1 MEQTKSVRPFGM
13 RDKIGY
19 LFGDFGNDIML
30 VFVSQFLMVFYTQV
44 WGMKPTVVGTMFL
57 VARLIDAFTDV
68 TMGRIIDVTPQGR
81 DGKFKKWI
89 RIMALPVTIASFL
102 MYQSALRD
110 QPMAFKIIYMY
121 ITYLLYGSIC
131 FTGVNIPYGAMAS
144 AITDKPDER
153 QSLITFRAIGAYV
166 GEFMVG
172 FFGPII
178 IYERVMNNGVTQ
190 VFIRNNGNIFPVMA
204 GGISI
209 VALICYYICYTCTTE
224 RIKVPP
230 LPKGEGISFSKSVKM
245 IFSNRAMIGILG
257 GTVCL
262 IFGNLL
268 TGGVNAYLYAYY
280 FKMPAALST
289 YNAIKLGIALSM
301 ATVVTLIVK
310 KLGKREAI
318 SIAVGFAAVV
328 FAALSFL
335 HIKNPWVYVGIASV
349 GFSGVTFF
357 GYVIW
362 GAIIDVIDDAEIKTG
377 KREDGTL
384 YAIYSFSRK
393 VGQAL
398 GSSLV
403 GYALAI
409 IGFQSGVKEQTQEVL
424 DGIYRLATVAPAT
437 LFTLVVIM
445 FMLVYPL
452 SKKRVDANAETLR
465 LRREAKEKEAEAK

>member
-1 MEQTKSVRPFGM
+1 MEQTKAIRPFGM

-68 TMGRIIDVTPQGR
+68 TMGRIIDVTPQGK

-89 RIMALPVTIASFL
+89 RIMALPVAIASFL
-102 MYQSALRD
+102 MYQSALKD
-110 QPMAFKIIYMY
+110 QPMAFKIVYMY

-166 GEFMVG
+166 GEFMIG

-178 IYERVMNNGVTQ
+178 IYERVINNGATQ
-190 VFIRNNGNIFPVMA
+190 VLIRNNGNIFPVMA

-209 VALICYYICYTCTTE
+209 IAIICYYICYTCTTE

-230 LPKGEGISFSKSVKM
+230 LPKGEGISFFKSVKM

-268 TGGVNAYLYAYY
+268 TGGVNC
-280 FKMPAALST
+280 
-289 YNAIKLGIALSM
+289 
-301 ATVVTLIVK
+301 
-310 KLGKREAI
+310 
-318 SIAVGFAAVV
+318 
-328 FAALSFL
+328 
-335 HIKNPWVYVGIASV
+335 
-349 GFSGVTFF
+349 
-357 GYVIW
+357 
-362 GAIIDVIDDAEIKTG
+362 
-377 KREDGTL
+377 
-384 YAIYSFSRK
+384 
-393 VGQAL
+393 
-398 GSSLV
+398 
-403 GYALAI
+403 
-409 IGFQSGVKEQTQEVL
+409 
-424 DGIYRLATVAPAT
+424 
-437 LFTLVVIM
+437 
-445 FMLVYPL
+445 
-452 SKKRVDANAETLR
+452 
-465 LRREAKEKEAEAK
+465 